1 MTDEQL
7 DKLAGPD
14 AVQYI
19 RLVKESLDNV
29 LGVLKL
35 KWNHFTTRFQK
46 YLLVLIGITTLLCIC
61 IILPFNFQVHNDSVI
76 SFCIKEK
83 NCRSEWVEV
92 P

>member
-35 KWNHFTTRFQK
+35 KWNHFATRFQK
-46 YLLVLIGITTLLCIC
+46 YLLVLIGITTL
-61 IILPFNFQVHNDSVI
+61 
-76 SFCIKEK
+76 FCTIRFVLKTK
-83 NCRSEWVEV
+83 TVDPV
-92 P
+92 G

>member
-35 KWNHFTTRFQK
+35 KWNPFTTRFQK

-61 IILPFNFQVHNDSVI
+61 IVLPFNFQVYNDSVI
-76 SFCIKEK
+76 LFCIEEK
-83 NCRSEWVEV
+83 NCRFNWVEV
-92 P
+92 L